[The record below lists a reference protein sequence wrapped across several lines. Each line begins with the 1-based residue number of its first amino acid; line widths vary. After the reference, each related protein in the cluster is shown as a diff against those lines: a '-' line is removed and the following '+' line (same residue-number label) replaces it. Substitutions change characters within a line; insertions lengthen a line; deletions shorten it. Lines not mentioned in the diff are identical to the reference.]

1 MIYKEPLALGEVLE
15 DWRMLNAMPLFKKGW
30 KDKPRNYWPIS
41 PTSSG
46 KITGGDLRV
55 RIYLLSAGMD

>member
-1 MIYKEPLALGEVLE
+1 MHHGSMIYKEPLALGEVLE

-41 PTSSG
+41 PTSVTV
-46 KITGGDLRV
+46 K
-55 RIYLLSAGMD
+55 LLEGI